1 MLPGLSDIS
10 LPPMHLVRQRFA
22 SSAIADVAAA
32 VRAQFARPEIAGR
45 IRRGQRVAVAVGS
58 RGIADLPILVATT
71 VAELERLGA
80 IPFIVPAMGSHGGAT
95 ADGQRGVLASLGVTE
110 ESAGAPIR
118 SAMDVTTLGRLRW
131 DGTAYA
137 RDDANGTI
145 PICVDAAAWADA
157 DLIVPIARIKPH
169 TGFRGPVE
177 SGLCKMLAVGLAK
190 HIGCAGLH
198 RQGYARFAALIPAAA
213 AVVLSSGRVPFS
225 LAVVE
230 DAHDRSAVV
239 EAVPGESTLARETEL
254 LTSARAM
261 LPRILLPRI
270 DVLVVERIGK
280 DVSGVG
286 MDANVIGRSELGRL
300 PGFDGPDIARIVVLG
315 LTETTHGN
323 ATGIGFADIIT
334 QSCFD
339 AVDRRTTWTNVLT
352 SGSLNGGKI
361 PLAMSSERE
370 AILAAA
376 SCVPGV
382 DARDA
387 RIVRIRDT
395 LRLDHLAVSENLLP
409 LVRTSA
415 DLAVIGPFAGWPD

>member
-1 MLPGLSDIS
+1 MLPGLADLD

-22 SSAIADVAAA
+22 GAAIADVAAA
-32 VRAQFARPEIAGR
+32 VRAQFARAAIAGR
-45 IRRGQRVAVAVGS
+45 IRAGQRVAVAVGS
-58 RGIADLPILVATT
+58 RGIAELPTLVATA
-71 VAELERLGA
+71 VAELKRLGA

-110 ESAGAPIR
+110 ASAGAPIR
-118 SAMDVTTLGRLRW
+118 SAMEVTTLGRLRW
-131 DGTAYA
+131 DGAAYT
-137 RDDANGTI
+137 RDDVGGGI
-145 PICVDAAAWADA
+145 PICVDAAAWSEAD
-157 DLIVPIARIKPH
+157 IVIPIARIKPH

-177 SGLCKMLAVGLAK
+177 SGLCKMLAIGLAK

-213 AVVLSSGRVPFS
+213 AVVLESGRVPFS

-230 DAHDRSAVV
+230 DAHDRTALV
-239 EAVPGESTLARETEL
+239 EAVPAESTPAREAEL
-254 LTSARAM
+254 LTSARTM
-261 LPRILLPRI
+261 LPRILLPRV

-300 PGFDGPDIARIVVLG
+300 AGFDGPDIGRIVVLG
-315 LTETTHGN
+315 LTEATHGN
-323 ATGIGFADIIT
+323 AAGIGFADIIT
-334 QSCFD
+334 QAAFD

-361 PLAMSSERE
+361 PLAMPSERE

-409 LVRTSA
+409 LVRA
-415 DLAVIGPFAGWPD
+415 REDLAVVGPFAGWPG